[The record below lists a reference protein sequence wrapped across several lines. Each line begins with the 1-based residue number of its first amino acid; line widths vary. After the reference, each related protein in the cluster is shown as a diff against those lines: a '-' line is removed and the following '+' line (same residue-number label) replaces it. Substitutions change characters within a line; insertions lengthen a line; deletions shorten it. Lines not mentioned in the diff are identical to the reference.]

1 MDRPMTAPGPP
12 ISPGP
17 APGDGEPTR
26 GETDTSGA
34 ALSTLRG
41 AGVNVD
47 VRRAGRVIGGL
58 CLVVLAVLAVA
69 LIAVGAHKNDQITSL
84 HQHGVHVTITVTGCR
99 GLLGGSG
106 SNAAGYAC
114 RGNLTLH
121 GRRYNEPIP
130 GDTLYAPG
138 VKVPGV
144 AVSGN
149 PPLLATAHALETEHA
164 SWNVFVAPAVLVIAL
179 ALIVGAVVVKR
190 RRTGR
195 TSPLRSEATARG
207 SLP

>member
-1 MDRPMTAPGPP
+1 M
-12 ISPGP
+12 SSGP
-17 APGDGEPTR
+17 APGDIEPTR
-26 GETDTSGA
+26 AETDTSGA

-47 VRRAGRVIGGL
+47 VRRAGRVIGAL
-58 CLVVLAVLAVA
+58 CLVALAVLAVA
-69 LIAVGAHKNDQITSL
+69 LFAVGAHKNDQINSL
-84 HQHGVHVTITVTGCR
+84 HQHGVPVTITVSGCR

-114 RGNLTLH
+114 RGNVSLD

-138 VKVPGV
+138 AKLSGV
-144 AVSGN
+144 AVSGD
-149 PPLLATAHALETEHA
+149 PPLLATAHALKTEHA
-164 SWNVFVAPAVLVIAL
+164 SWTVFVAPAVLVIAL
-179 ALIVGAVVVKR
+179 AFIVGAVVVKR

-195 TSPLRSEATARG
+195 AGPLRSGATARG
-207 SLP
+207 SIL